1 MGIKEDLPRVQYAVL
16 RLGKGR
22 ARDLHLLRSRLDAG
36 AAFEI
41 AADRARRIEVLSP
54 TPPSVAITAQKNS
67 SRPAEKYFRSGAR
80 NCFSKNM
87 PLEVTLGELPQN
99 GEPCGPNEIAQS

>member
-22 ARDLHLLRSRLDAG
+22 AGDLHLLRSRLDSG

-41 AADRARRIEVLSP
+41 AANRALCIEELSP
-54 TPPSVAITAQKNS
+54 TPRSVAIMALAAPITMPSPQ
-67 SRPAEKYFRSGAR
+67 GA
-80 NCFSKNM
+80 
-87 PLEVTLGELPQN
+87 
-99 GEPCGPNEIAQS
+99 

>member
-22 ARDLHLLRSRLDAG
+22 ARDLHLLRPRLDAG

-41 AADRARRIEVLSP
+41 AADRADREDLSP
-54 TPPSVAITAQKNS
+54 TPPLAAEVETPRQHARRFVA
-67 SRPAEKYFRSGAR
+67 
-80 NCFSKNM
+80 SK
-87 PLEVTLGELPQN
+87 
-99 GEPCGPNEIAQS
+99 SK